1 MLLEVVVLAL
11 VVAGWL
17 AVVVEPEPSSSSS
30 EDDDGE
36 ACSAERATDGEVGR
50 DVPTYEVV
58 AVRANAADIN
68 VVEDMEKQQRIAA
81 EFARG
86 GGGGSSSSSGGEDG
100 VPLTARIYV
109 ALRSTRVRERR
120 GEKSRQGEHEGSV
133 DWNGSRERER
143 QRHGHLPKRRHVR
156 RQPRDTVDT
165 CIPNAVEVLG

>member
-17 AVVVEPEPSSSSS
+17 AVVVEPEPSSFSSSS
-30 EDDDGE
+30 EDDDGDGE

-120 GEKSRQGEHEGSV
+120 GEKSREGEHEGSV

-143 QRHGHLPKRRHVR
+143 DN
-156 RQPRDTVDT
+156 DTAICRNDVTFDVSQE
-165 CIPNAVEVLG
+165 IQLILVFRMR